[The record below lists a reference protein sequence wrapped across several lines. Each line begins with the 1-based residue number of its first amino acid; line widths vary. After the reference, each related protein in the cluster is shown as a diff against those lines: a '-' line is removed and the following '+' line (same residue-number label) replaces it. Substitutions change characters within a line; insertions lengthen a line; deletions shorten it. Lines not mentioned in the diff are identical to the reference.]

1 MDFPVLQADWHSSVA
16 SKILQSMD
24 VLILLGLIVLSA
36 VISTAEIGFF
46 SVNSTKLKAL
56 AQTGNTRAKLAL
68 HLRSDPQKLLSTILV
83 GDRLV
88 GVATPMYA
96 TFLTLSIYG
105 GQTTFDEAIAVMVGL
120 LTFVLLVAV
129 DVIPKT
135 LAAKFAVP
143 VTLNMA
149 YPVYGVQLLLK
160 PLLFVIVPLIYKL
173 TGGKGLTLPL
183 VTEEELKIMLD
194 EGGKTGTIEF
204 EKVKMIKN
212 VFQLKDITAEDAM
225 TPRLYVFSLD
235 GNLRLKEAQELL
247 YNSKYSRIPVYD
259 GTLDNITGILY
270 KTRALTE
277 LAKGQNEAKL
287 KDIAYPPLFVPSGK
301 TADDLMKQF
310 QQEKRHMAVVV
321 NEFGGV
327 MGIVTLEDLLEEV
340 VGEIMDETDITEELI
355 KRLGKNH
362 ILVHSRTE
370 VRKVNDFLKVDLGD
384 EAVTIGGLIQQELGR
399 IPKVGEELRIANC
412 RILIHEA
419 EPRSIRSVQI
429 FREEKSPAHV
439 EAPNLD
445 LVS

>member
-1 MDFPVLQADWHSSVA
+1 MD
-16 SKILQSMD
+16 I
-24 VLILLGLIVLSA
+24 LILLGLIIISA

-46 SVNSTKLKAL
+46 AVNETKLRAL
-56 AQTGNTRAKLAL
+56 SQTGSARAKLAL

-96 TFLTLSIYG
+96 TFLTLNIYG
-105 GQTTFDEAIAVMVGL
+105 GRTFFDEAIAVMVGL

-160 PLLFVIVPLIYKL
+160 PFLFVMVPLIHKL

-194 EGGKTGTIEF
+194 EGGKTGTIEV

-235 GNLRLKEAQELL
+235 GDLRLKEAQELL

-277 LAKGQNEAKL
+277 LAKGRNEAKL

-399 IPKVGEELRIANC
+399 IPKVGEEVRIANC

-429 FREEKSPAHV
+429 FREEKSPAQL
-439 EAPNLD
+439 ESPNLD

>member
-1 MDFPVLQADWHSSVA
+1 
-16 SKILQSMD
+16 MD
-24 VLILLGLIVLSA
+24 VLILFCLIVLSA

-46 SVNSTKLKAL
+46 SVNSTKLRAL

-96 TFLTLSIYG
+96 TFLTLNIYG
-105 GQTTFDEAIAVMVGL
+105 GQTSFDEAIAVMVGL

-149 YPVYGVQLLLK
+149 YPVYVVQILLK

-259 GTLDNITGILY
+259 GSLDNITGILY

-399 IPKVGEELRIANC
+399 IPKVGEEVRIANC

>member
-1 MDFPVLQADWHSSVA
+1 
-16 SKILQSMD
+16 MD

-46 SVNSTKLKAL
+46 AVNSTKLRAL

-96 TFLTLSIYG
+96 TFLTLRIYG
-105 GQTTFDEAIAVMVGL
+105 GQTSFDEAIAVMVGL

-259 GTLDNITGILY
+259 ATLDNITGILY

-277 LAKGQNEAKL
+277 LAKGQNESKL

-399 IPKVGEELRIANC
+399 IPKVGEEVLIANC

-429 FREEKSPAHV
+429 FREEKLPAHV
-439 EAPNLD
+439 EVPNLD

>member
-1 MDFPVLQADWHSSVA
+1 
-16 SKILQSMD
+16 MD
-24 VLILLGLIVLSA
+24 VLILLSLIVISA

-46 SVNSTKLKAL
+46 VVNETKLRAL
-56 AQTGNTRAKLAL
+56 AQTGNSRAKLAL

-96 TFLTLSIYG
+96 TFLTLNIYG
-105 GQTTFDEAIAVMVGL
+105 GQTSFDEAIAVMVGL

-160 PLLFVIVPLIYKL
+160 PLLFVMVPLIHKL

-194 EGGKTGTIEF
+194 EGGKTGTIEV

-212 VFQLKDITAEDAM
+212 VFQLKGITAEDAM

-439 EAPNLD
+439 EDPNLN

>member
-1 MDFPVLQADWHSSVA
+1 
-16 SKILQSMD
+16 MD

-46 SVNSTKLKAL
+46 SVNSTKLLAL

-68 HLRSDPQKLLSTILV
+68 HLRSDPQRLLSTILV

-96 TFLTLSIYG
+96 TFLTLNIYG
-105 GQTTFDEAIAVMVGL
+105 GQTSFDEAIAVMVGL

-149 YPVYGVQLLLK
+149 YPVYVVQLLLK
-160 PLLFVIVPLIYKL
+160 PFLFVMVPLIYKL

-194 EGGKTGTIEF
+194 EGGKTGAIEV

-225 TPRLYVFSLD
+225 TPRLYVFSLN

-259 GTLDNITGILY
+259 ETLDNITGILY

-399 IPKVGEELRIANC
+399 IPKVGEEVRIANC

>member
-1 MDFPVLQADWHSSVA
+1 
-16 SKILQSMD
+16 MD

-46 SVNSTKLKAL
+46 SVNSTKLLAL

-68 HLRSDPQKLLSTILV
+68 HLRSDPQRLLSTILV

-96 TFLTLSIYG
+96 TFLTLNIYG
-105 GQTTFDEAIAVMVGL
+105 GQTSFDEAIAVMVGL

-149 YPVYGVQLLLK
+149 YPVYVVQVLLK
-160 PLLFVIVPLIYKL
+160 PFLFVMVPLIYKL

-194 EGGKTGTIEF
+194 EGGKTGAIEV

-225 TPRLYVFSLD
+225 TPRLYVFSLN

-259 GTLDNITGILY
+259 ETLDNITGILY

-287 KDIAYPPLFVPSGK
+287 KDIAYSPLFVPSGK

-399 IPKVGEELRIANC
+399 IPKVGEEVRIANC

>member
-1 MDFPVLQADWHSSVA
+1 
-16 SKILQSMD
+16 MD

-46 SVNSTKLKAL
+46 AVNSTKLRAL

-105 GQTTFDEAIAVMVGL
+105 GQTFFDEAIAVMVGL

-160 PLLFVIVPLIYKL
+160 PLLFVIVPMIYKL

-235 GNLRLKEAQELL
+235 GSLRLKEAQELL
-247 YNSKYSRIPVYD
+247 YNSKYSRIPLYD

-362 ILVHSRTE
+362 ILVHGRTE

>member
-1 MDFPVLQADWHSSVA
+1 
-16 SKILQSMD
+16 MD

-46 SVNSTKLKAL
+46 AVNSTKLRAL
-56 AQTGNTRAKLAL
+56 AQTGNSRAKLAL
-68 HLRSDPQKLLSTILV
+68 HLRSDPQRLLSTILV
-83 GDRLV
+83 GDRLI

-105 GQTTFDEAIAVMVGL
+105 GQTFFDEAIAVMVGL

-235 GNLRLKEAQELL
+235 GNLHLKEAQELL

-287 KDIAYPPLFVPSGK
+287 KDIAYPPLFVPAGK

-362 ILVHSRTE
+362 ILVHGRTE
-370 VRKVNDFLKVDLGD
+370 VRKVNDFLKVDLGN
-384 EAVTIGGLIQQELGR
+384 EAVTIAGLIQQELGR
-399 IPKVGEELRIANC
+399 IPKVGEEVRIANC

>member
-1 MDFPVLQADWHSSVA
+1 MD
-16 SKILQSMD
+16 I
-24 VLILLGLIVLSA
+24 LILLGLIVLSA

-439 EAPNLD
+439 ETPNLD

>member
-1 MDFPVLQADWHSSVA
+1 
-16 SKILQSMD
+16 MD

-46 SVNSTKLKAL
+46 AVNETKLRAL
-56 AQTGNTRAKLAL
+56 AQNHNKRAKMAL
-68 HLRSDPQKLLSTILV
+68 QLRSDPQKLLATILV

-88 GVATPMYA
+88 STAIPMYA
-96 TFLTLSIYG
+96 AFLTLNIFG
-105 GQTTFDEAIAVMVGL
+105 GERTFFNDTVAVVVGV
-120 LTFVLLVAV
+120 LTFVLLVSV

-143 VTLNMA
+143 VTLNMS
-149 YPVYGVQLLLK
+149 YPIYGVQLLLK
-160 PLLFVIVPLIYKL
+160 PLLFVMVPFIHKL

-194 EGGKTGTIEF
+194 EGGKTGTIEV

-259 GTLDNITGILY
+259 GTLDNITGVLY

-277 LAKGQNEAKL
+277 LAKGRSEAKL

-370 VRKVNDFLKVDLGD
+370 VRKINDFLKVDLGD
-384 EAVTIGGLIQQELGR
+384 DAVTIGGLIQQEIGR
-399 IPKVGEELRIANC
+399 IPKVGEEVRIANC

>member
-1 MDFPVLQADWHSSVA
+1 MD
-16 SKILQSMD
+16 I
-24 VLILLGLIVLSA
+24 LILLGLIVLSA

-56 AQTGNTRAKLAL
+56 AQTGNKRAKLAL

-83 GDRLV
+83 GDRLI

-105 GQTTFDEAIAVMVGL
+105 GQTILDEAIAVMVGL

-160 PLLFVIVPLIYKL
+160 PLLFVIVPMIYKL

-225 TPRLYVFSLD
+225 TPRLYVFSLE

-277 LAKGQNEAKL
+277 LAKGQNESKL
-287 KDIAYPPLFVPSGK
+287 MDIAYPPLFVPSGK

-370 VRKVNDFLKVDLGD
+370 VRKINDFLKVDLGD

>member
-1 MDFPVLQADWHSSVA
+1 
-16 SKILQSMD
+16 MD
-24 VLILLGLIVLSA
+24 VLILLGLIVISA

-46 SVNSTKLKAL
+46 AVNETKLRAL
-56 AQTGNTRAKLAL
+56 AQTGNARAKLAL

-96 TFLTLSIYG
+96 TFLTLNIYG
-105 GQTTFDEAIAVMVGL
+105 GRNFFDEAIAVMVGL

-143 VTLNMA
+143 VTLNMS
-149 YPVYGVQLLLK
+149 YPVYWVQLLLK
-160 PLLFVIVPLIYKL
+160 PFLFVMVPLIHKL

-194 EGGKTGTIEF
+194 QGGKTGTIEF

-277 LAKGQNEAKL
+277 LAKGRNEAKL

-399 IPKVGEELRIANC
+399 IPKVGEEVRIANC

>member
-1 MDFPVLQADWHSSVA
+1 MD
-16 SKILQSMD
+16 I
-24 VLILLGLIVLSA
+24 LILIGLIVLSA

-46 SVNSTKLKAL
+46 AVNATKLKAL
-56 AQTGNTRAKLAL
+56 AQTGSKRAKLAL
-68 HLRSDPQKLLSTILV
+68 HLRSDPQRLLSTILV
-83 GDRLV
+83 GDRLI

-105 GQTTFDEAIAVMVGL
+105 GQTILDEAIAVMVGL
-120 LTFVLLVAV
+120 LTFVSLVAV

-160 PLLFVIVPLIYKL
+160 PLLFLIVPMIYKL

-235 GNLRLKEAQELL
+235 GNQCLKEAQELL

-270 KTRALTE
+270 KSRALTE
-277 LAKGQNEAKL
+277 LAKGQTESKL

-362 ILVHSRTE
+362 ILVHGRTE

-399 IPKVGEELRIANC
+399 IPKVGEEVRIANC

-429 FREEKSPAHV
+429 FREEKAPAHI
-439 EAPNLD
+439 ETPNLD

>member
-1 MDFPVLQADWHSSVA
+1 
-16 SKILQSMD
+16 MD
-24 VLILLGLIVLSA
+24 VLFLLGLIVLSA

-46 SVNSTKLKAL
+46 AVNSTKLRAL
-56 AQTGNTRAKLAL
+56 AQTGNSRAKLAL

-96 TFLTLSIYG
+96 TFLTLNIYG
-105 GQTTFDEAIAVMVGL
+105 GLTFFDEAIAIMVGL
-120 LTFVLLVAV
+120 LTFVLLLAV

-235 GNLRLKEAQELL
+235 GNLHLKEAQELL

-287 KDIAYPPLFVPSGK
+287 KDIAYPPLFVPAGK

-310 QQEKRHMAVVV
+310 QQEKRHMAAVV

-362 ILVHSRTE
+362 ILVHGRTE
-370 VRKVNDFLKVDLGD
+370 VRKVNDFLKVDLGN
-384 EAVTIGGLIQQELGR
+384 EAVTIAGLIQQELGR
-399 IPKVGEELRIANC
+399 IPKVGEEVRIANC

>member
-1 MDFPVLQADWHSSVA
+1 
-16 SKILQSMD
+16 MD
-24 VLILLGLIVLSA
+24 VLILLGLILLSA

-46 SVNSTKLKAL
+46 AVNDTKLRAL
-56 AQTGNTRAKLAL
+56 AQNHNKRAKMAL
-68 HLRSDPQKLLSTILV
+68 QLRSDPQKLLATILV

-88 GVATPMYA
+88 STAIPMYA
-96 TFLTLSIYG
+96 AFLTLNIFG
-105 GQTTFDEAIAVMVGL
+105 GERTFFNDTVAVVVGL
-120 LTFVLLVAV
+120 LTFVLLVSV

-135 LAAKFAVP
+135 LAAKFAIP
-143 VTLNMA
+143 VTLNMS
-149 YPVYGVQLLLK
+149 YPIYGVELLLK
-160 PLLFVIVPLIYKL
+160 PLLFVMVPFIHKL

-194 EGGKTGTIEF
+194 QGGKTGAIEV

-235 GNLRLKEAQELL
+235 GDLRLRDAQELL

-277 LAKGQNEAKL
+277 LAKGRNEAKL

-362 ILVHSRTE
+362 ILVHGRTE
-370 VRKVNDFLKVDLGD
+370 VRKINDFLKVDLGD
-384 EAVTIGGLIQQELGR
+384 EAVTIGGLIQQEIGR
-399 IPKVGEELRIANC
+399 IPKVGEEVRIANC